1 MKEDLSKKEL
11 VTHCQTKEVASNE
24 HKINIISFVDYS
36 TKYGLGYLINN
47 RTYGVY
53 FNDSSLMSIDG
64 DKKYFFLMIKIER
77 LLTLKIPQVKK
88 RT

>member
-64 DKKYFFLMIKIER
+64 DKKYFLMIKIER
-77 LLTLKIPQVKK
+77 LLILKIPQVKK
-88 RT
+88 KT